1 MDAIDDLPENDVVHA
16 EELVQVGE
24 WQVALELLCT
34 QIYEYE
40 IKVDKRVLGMIAT
53 LGRDVGVGDR
63 CWKMLGP
70 EQKTSNR

>member
-1 MDAIDDLPENDVVHA
+1 M
-16 EELVQVGE
+16 
-24 WQVALELLCT
+24 ALELLCT

-63 CWKMLGP
+63 YWKMLGP